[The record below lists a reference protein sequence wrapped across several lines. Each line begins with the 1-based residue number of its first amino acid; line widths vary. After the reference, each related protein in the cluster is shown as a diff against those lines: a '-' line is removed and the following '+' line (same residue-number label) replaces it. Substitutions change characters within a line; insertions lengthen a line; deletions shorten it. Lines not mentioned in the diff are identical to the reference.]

1 MEENTN
7 KIIEIDKSFI
17 KITIN
22 QSQIFNQFKNI
33 LPYTLYLQLENYPEQ
48 KIMTIKDIN
57 QTFESPS
64 NEYIFDL
71 NLTEK
76 DKKEDLVNYIL
87 TFEAYTTSVF
97 FITKKFASIQ
107 IPIFLKKFNI
117 GKQWYILKDNNN
129 ESCIKI
135 LINIEI
141 NIPNDLRNLINKS
154 FFSKI
159 KNSFSNQTNDL
170 SVRKTNEQTI
180 NTNKIYNNIIN
191 SNNNNHIHNYNSN
204 CYTHLSTNI
213 HSLNSISLI
222 KRNSQSNNSLLINNK
237 SSPILLNNNLSNNYS
252 NISYIILDK
261 EKDKDK
267 DEEQINTNSNYIC
280 ELEIPFE
287 EKYDN
292 NNYELEEKLNKI
304 KNLINIKQE
313 ELDKK
318 SKKINSQKNEII
330 FLAKYNLKKRE
341 LEKDLLELEK
351 NERKLEKE
359 KQIYENKNID
369 LNEKIHLQNKNNYKN
384 QLLNDLNI
392 YENNIFN
399 NINNLILN
407 NNNND
412 ELLLKSKMND
422 LFTKSKNT
430 NNIININYK
439 INNNAITT
447 LRQYLLNTKNKKTK
461 KNSFNNKN
469 MTENKNELSIPNNFK
484 KYIKK
489 NNTKKNSILNNNI
502 NYKNKNKNIKNF
514 NYKNSFNNI
523 NEIKSEKVLNYS
535 TNRIRIKKEKNIL
548 HYNYNRESLKTIFK
562 SYTNNN
568 LNATSNNLSLL
579 NKNSV
584 VNLFFKRKIDSN
596 NFSVL
601 QKNHSLAEIN
611 TSKNKNKQT
620 KYYISS
626 YKANN
631 KKIKKYP
638 IKINYFNDSNSLS
651 NNKINI
657 TETSIPI
664 KYKKNKI
671 LNSYKTEGKKNINEK
686 RNTNYL
692 INKPNIQNEKKKSFY
707 NEKNSNKKNKNK
719 DKNTDK
725 DKFNS
730 TSVDKENIQ
739 NNIINKNNT
748 KQKKV
753 GKIQKNINYRIKNI
767 FIC

>member
-64 NEYIFDL
+64 NEYIFYL

-222 KRNSQSNNSLLINNK
+222 KRKSQSNNSLLINNK

-318 SKKINSQKNEII
+318 SKKINCQKNELI

-369 LNEKIHLQNKNNYKN
+369 LNEKIYMQNKNNYKN

-407 NNNND
+407 NYNND
-412 ELLLKSKMND
+412 ELLLKSKMNN
-422 LFTKSKNT
+422 LLTKSKNI
-430 NNIININYK
+430 NDKININYK
-439 INNNAITT
+439 IKNNLGMN
-447 LRQYLLNTKNKKTK
+447 LGKYLLNAKNKKDK
-461 KNSFNNKN
+461 KKSFNNKN
-469 MTENKNELSIPNNFK
+469 KNENKRNLYTPNNIK

-489 NNTKKNSILNNNI
+489 NNENKNAILNNNI
-502 NYKNKNKNIKNF
+502 NYKNKNNNFKNI
-514 NYKNSFNNI
+514 NYKYSFNNK
-523 NEIKSEKVLNYS
+523 NEAKSEKVLNYS
-535 TNRIRIKKEKNIL
+535 SNRIRIKKENDESNNNKK
-548 HYNYNRESLKTIFK
+548 SLKTIFK
-562 SYTNNN
+562 SYTNSN
-568 LNATSNNLSLL
+568 LNNKNNLSLL
-579 NKNSV
+579 SKNSF
-584 VNLFFKRKIDSN
+584 VNLFLKRKMNSN
-596 NFSVL
+596 SL
-601 QKNHSLAEIN
+601 SILKKNHSLASFN
-611 TSKNKNKQT
+611 CSKNEIKTLN
-620 KYYISS
+620 YYFNS
-626 YKANN
+626 YKENN

-638 IKINYFNDSNSLS
+638 IKLNYFNDANSLV
-651 NNKINI
+651 NNKVNI

-664 KYKKNKI
+664 KYKKSKI
-671 LNSYKTEGKKNINEK
+671 INLYRNERGKNINDKRNNNNLTNKTNIHKEK
-686 RNTNYL
+686 R
-692 INKPNIQNEKKKSFY
+692 KSIY
-707 NEKNSNKKNKNK
+707 NEKMSNKKNKNK
-719 DKNTDK
+719 NKLN
-725 DKFNS
+725 NI
-730 TSVDKENIQ
+730 SVDKENIQ
-739 NNIINKNNT
+739 NNIINNSIKT
-748 KQKKV
+748 KKV
-753 GKIQKNINYRIKNI
+753 GKIQKNLNYRIKNI